1 MVVNLFI
8 DSSPTIQMFLGR
20 LFPGPRECP
29 QAKQQYS
36 SQDLGEKVRAFR
48 RSGLFFRTRFA
59 PLRNDRYIALNNV
72 NIPYED
78 KQTDTLLSHRLLPHY
93 LWCPSLAERKVER

>member
-1 MVVNLFI
+1 
-8 DSSPTIQMFLGR
+8 MFLGW

-36 SQDLGEKVRAFR
+36 SQEKVRGFR

>member
-1 MVVNLFI
+1 
-8 DSSPTIQMFLGR
+8 MFLGR
-20 LFPGPRECP
+20 LIPGPRECP

-36 SQDLGEKVRAFR
+36 SQ
-48 RSGLFFRTRFA
+48 
-59 PLRNDRYIALNNV
+59 DRYIALNNV